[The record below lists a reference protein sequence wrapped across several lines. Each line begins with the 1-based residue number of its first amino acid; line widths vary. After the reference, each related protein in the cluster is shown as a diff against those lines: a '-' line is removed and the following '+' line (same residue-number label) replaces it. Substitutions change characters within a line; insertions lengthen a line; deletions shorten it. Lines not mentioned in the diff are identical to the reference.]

1 MIGKI
6 GEKKFGWKVSFFNIN
21 CHHIPPYYKV
31 KTNDVYIASNHIQ
44 ERKKTSSTVS
54 DWRTWNPDSW
64 QDAHVEVFSEGG
76 TQLINEIRRLGNLS
90 FLNAYTFYNQ
100 IENLPKHTHHLHP

>member
-1 MIGKI
+1 M
-6 GEKKFGWKVSFFNIN
+6 
-21 CHHIPPYYKV
+21 
-31 KTNDVYIASNHIQ
+31 YIASKHTSK
-44 ERKKTSSTVS
+44 EEKKNIPVLS
-54 DWRTWNPDSW
+54 WNPDSW

-90 FLNAYTFYNQ
+90 FLNAYTLCNQ

>member
-1 MIGKI
+1 M
-6 GEKKFGWKVSFFNIN
+6 EKKIPAKKFFF
-21 CHHIPPYYKV
+21 HIHCQSYSSLLQGYNQWGV
-31 KTNDVYIASNHIQ
+31 YSLKTYIQ
-44 ERKKTSSTVS
+44 GRKKKYPSTVS

-90 FLNAYTFYNQ
+90 FLNAYTLCNQ

>member
-1 MIGKI
+1 M
-6 GEKKFGWKVSFFNIN
+6 
-21 CHHIPPYYKV
+21 
-31 KTNDVYIASNHIQ
+31 YIASKHTSK
-44 ERKKTSSTVS
+44 EKKKNPSTVS

-90 FLNAYTFYNQ
+90 FLNAYTLCNQ

>member
-1 MIGKI
+1 M
-6 GEKKFGWKVSFFNIN
+6 
-21 CHHIPPYYKV
+21 
-31 KTNDVYIASNHIQ
+31 YIASKHTSK
-44 ERKKTSSTVS
+44 EEKKNPSTVS

-90 FLNAYTFYNQ
+90 FLNAYTLCNQ

>member
-1 MIGKI
+1 M
-6 GEKKFGWKVSFFNIN
+6 
-21 CHHIPPYYKV
+21 
-31 KTNDVYIASNHIQ
+31 YIASKHTSK
-44 ERKKTSSTVS
+44 EEKKNPSTVS

-76 TQLINEIRRLGNLS
+76 TEIRRLGNLS
-90 FLNAYTFYNQ
+90 FLNAYTLCNQ